1 MGVLLG
7 TFMGGM
13 CIGSLYLS
21 KFVSRQQH
29 PLRVYAKLELAIA
42 VFGLLVLWGLP
53 YAGGFYFAIA
63 VHGTADL
70 MLRGLFC
77 ALCLLPPTLL
87 MGATLP
93 AIARWVET
101 TPTGVAWLGFF
112 YGGNIAGAVFGCLLA
127 GFYLLRAH
135 DMAFATYVA
144 VGIDVVVALA
154 SLALVRAAPYDPG
167 KADAASDDETRPL
180 IPAGTWP
187 VYVTIGLSGA
197 TALAAEAVW
206 TRLLS
211 LLLGATTYTFSLIL
225 AAFLIGLGIGSSVG
239 SVLARTIKE
248 PRIALGICQFLLT
261 ATIAWAAYSMT
272 KMLPYWP
279 VSPGLAIEARYTFQ
293 IDLVRC
299 LWAVLPAA
307 CFWGASFPLALAAVG
322 RDEKDPGRLVGTVYA
337 ANTIGGIIGALLG
350 SLLIIAW
357 LGTQASQRILIAT
370 AAVSALLMFL
380 PAITA
385 ASSKLSITRRGVW
398 WGIVTAVAAVMFI
411 QAVPPVP
418 PLLVGYGRWFATRL
432 ENANDFIYVGEG
444 MTASVAVSQLSN
456 GVLNYHNAGKVQ
468 ASSEPQDMR
477 LQRML
482 GHLTTLLPPHPGSVL
497 VIGCGAGVTA
507 GAVSIDPNL
516 GHETIA
522 EIEPLVPKVV
532 SKYFGAHNFNV
543 ISNPKVSVEID
554 DARHFILTT
563 KQKFDA
569 VTSDP
574 LDPWVKGA
582 ATLYTKEFFD
592 VVKEH
597 LNPGG
602 VVTLFVQLYESSPE
616 AVKSEVATFFQA
628 FPNGVVF
635 GNTNNGG
642 GYDLVLVG
650 QQGTMKIDVDAIT
663 QRLESPQYAQ
673 VAQSLRQIGFNSATE
688 LFATFAGNEP
698 MLRPWLADAEINHDR
713 NLRLQFLAGL
723 GLNRYDQGAIYS
735 QMLQYRRFP
744 TDLFSGAPDK
754 LAQIRMATGAAE

>member
-1 MGVLLG
+1 
-7 TFMGGM
+7 
-13 CIGSLYLS
+13 
-21 KFVSRQQH
+21 
-29 PLRVYAKLELAIA
+29 
-42 VFGLLVLWGLP
+42 
-53 YAGGFYFAIA
+53 
-63 VHGTADL
+63 
-70 MLRGLFC
+70 
-77 ALCLLPPTLL
+77 
-87 MGATLP
+87 
-93 AIARWVET
+93 
-101 TPTGVAWLGFF
+101 
-112 YGGNIAGAVFGCLLA
+112 
-127 GFYLLRAH
+127 
-135 DMAFATYVA
+135 
-144 VGIDVVVALA
+144 
-154 SLALVRAAPYDPG
+154 
-167 KADAASDDETRPL
+167 
-180 IPAGTWP
+180 
-187 VYVTIGLSGA
+187 
-197 TALAAEAVW
+197 
-206 TRLLS
+206 
-211 LLLGATTYTFSLIL
+211 
-225 AAFLIGLGIGSSVG
+225 
-239 SVLARTIKE
+239 
-248 PRIALGICQFLLT
+248 
-261 ATIAWAAYSMT
+261 
-272 KMLPYWP
+272 MLPYWP
-279 VSPGLAIEARYTFQ
+279 VSPGLAINASYTFQ

-337 ANTIGGIIGALLG
+337 ANTIGGIVGALLG

-357 LGTQASQRILIAT
+357 LGTQASQRILIGT
-370 AAVSALLMFL
+370 AAISALLMLL
-380 PAITA
+380 PTISA
-385 ASSKLSITRRGVW
+385 ATSKLTIGSRGIW
-398 WGIVTAVAAVMFI
+398 WGLVTAVAAVLFI
-411 QAVPPVP
+411 QSVPPIP

-507 GAVSIDPNL
+507 GAVSIDPQL

-650 QQGTMKIDVDAIT
+650 QQGTM
-663 QRLESPQYAQ
+663 
-673 VAQSLRQIGFNSATE
+673 
-688 LFATFAGNEP
+688 
-698 MLRPWLADAEINHDR
+698 
-713 NLRLQFLAGL
+713 
-723 GLNRYDQGAIYS
+723 
-735 QMLQYRRFP
+735 
-744 TDLFSGAPDK
+744 
-754 LAQIRMATGAAE
+754 

>member
-1 MGVLLG
+1 
-7 TFMGGM
+7 
-13 CIGSLYLS
+13 
-21 KFVSRQQH
+21 
-29 PLRVYAKLELAIA
+29 
-42 VFGLLVLWGLP
+42 
-53 YAGGFYFAIA
+53 
-63 VHGTADL
+63 
-70 MLRGLFC
+70 
-77 ALCLLPPTLL
+77 
-87 MGATLP
+87 
-93 AIARWVET
+93 
-101 TPTGVAWLGFF
+101 
-112 YGGNIAGAVFGCLLA
+112 
-127 GFYLLRAH
+127 
-135 DMAFATYVA
+135 
-144 VGIDVVVALA
+144 
-154 SLALVRAAPYDPG
+154 
-167 KADAASDDETRPL
+167 
-180 IPAGTWP
+180 
-187 VYVTIGLSGA
+187 
-197 TALAAEAVW
+197 
-206 TRLLS
+206 
-211 LLLGATTYTFSLIL
+211 
-225 AAFLIGLGIGSSVG
+225 
-239 SVLARTIKE
+239 
-248 PRIALGICQFLLT
+248 
-261 ATIAWAAYSMT
+261 
-272 KMLPYWP
+272 
-279 VSPGLAIEARYTFQ
+279 
-293 IDLVRC
+293 
-299 LWAVLPAA
+299 
-307 CFWGASFPLALAAVG
+307 
-322 RDEKDPGRLVGTVYA
+322 VYA
-337 ANTIGGIIGALLG
+337 ANTIGGIVGALLG

-357 LGTQASQRILIAT
+357 LGTQASQRILIGT
-370 AAVSALLMFL
+370 AAISALLMFL
-380 PAITA
+380 PMFAGA
-385 ASSKLSITRRGVW
+385 ASKLTVTRRGVW
-398 WGIVTAVAAVMFI
+398 LGLVTAVAALVFI
-411 QAVPPVP
+411 KSVPPVP

-650 QQGTMKIDVDAIT
+650 QLGTMKIDVDAIT

-673 VAQSLRQIGFNSATE
+673 VAQSLRQIGFNNATE

-698 MLRPWLADAEINHDR
+698 MLRPWLEAPPIAEINHDR

-723 GLNRYDQGAIYS
+723 GLNRYDQGSIYS
-735 QMLQYRRFP
+735 QMLQYRRYP
-744 TDLFSGAPDK
+744 AELFVGTPDK